1 MSRHTRAGD
10 PKGLISIQSESYPF
24 QSIKKNTT
32 MKHFILIHGAWE
44 ESRIWDE
51 VTPVLEAQ
59 GHTVTAL
66 DLPGHGTN
74 HQPLSEVSMAS
85 YVRYLVDTIESLD
98 HPVVLV
104 GHSMAGSVISQV
116 AEQIPAHIE
125 RLIYVA
131 AFLLEDGSSVL
142 EAMQSDEEGQLLPRI
157 AFSAD
162 QSFATV
168 PEKALL
174 EVGFHDVNERTIRRV
189 LPRMI
194 EKQATEPFMAKVA
207 LSQLNFGSVPKSYVR
222 TTIDR
227 VTSPSLQD
235 RLIANWQVD
244 QVINLESGHFP
255 AFSLPKELAESL
267 AELALFNEREL
278 ASV

>member
-1 MSRHTRAGD
+1 M
-10 PKGLISIQSESYPF
+10 
-24 QSIKKNTT
+24 
-32 MKHFILIHGAWE
+32 
-44 ESRIWDE
+44 
-51 VTPVLEAQ
+51 V
-59 GHTVTAL
+59 
-66 DLPGHGTN
+66 
-74 HQPLSEVSMAS
+74 S
-85 YVRYLVDTIESLD
+85 YVRYLVDIIESLD

-116 AEQIPAHIE
+116 AEQIPGRIE

-131 AFLLEDGSSVL
+131 AFLIEDGSSVL
-142 EAMQSDEEGQLLPRI
+142 EAMQSDEAGQFLPRI
-157 AFSAD
+157 VFSAD
-162 QSFATV
+162 QSYATV
-168 PEKALL
+168 PEKALI
-174 EVGFHDVNERTIRRV
+174 EVGFHDVNEQTIRRV

-227 VTSPSLQD
+227 VTTPSLQD

-255 AFSLPKELAESL
+255 AFSRPEELAESL
-267 AELALFNEREL
+267 VELALFNQREL

>member
-1 MSRHTRAGD
+1 
-10 PKGLISIQSESYPF
+10 
-24 QSIKKNTT
+24 
-32 MKHFILIHGAWE
+32 MKHYILVHGAWE
-44 ESRIWDE
+44 ESRIWDD

-66 DLPGHGTN
+66 DLPGHGSN
-74 HQPLSEVSMAS
+74 SQPIYEVSMAS

-116 AEQIPAHIE
+116 AEQIPGRIE
-125 RLIYVA
+125 RLVYVA

-142 EAMQSDEEGQLLPRI
+142 EAMQSDEAGQFLPRI
-157 AFSAD
+157 VFSAD
-162 QSFATV
+162 QSYATV
-168 PEKALL
+168 PEKALI
-174 EVGFHDVNERTIRRV
+174 EVGFHDVNEQTIRRV

-227 VTSPSLQD
+227 VTTPSLQD

-244 QVINLESGHFP
+244 QVISLESGHFP
-255 AFSLPKELAESL
+255 AFSQPEELAESL
-267 AELALFNEREL
+267 VELALFKEREL

>member
-1 MSRHTRAGD
+1 
-10 PKGLISIQSESYPF
+10 
-24 QSIKKNTT
+24 

-74 HQPLSEVSMAS
+74 HQPISEVSMAS
-85 YVRYLVDTIESLD
+85 YVRYLVDTIESFD

-116 AEQIPAHIE
+116 AEQIPVRIE
-125 RLIYVA
+125 RPIYVA
-131 AFLLEDGSSVL
+131 AFLIEDGSSVL

-157 AFSAD
+157 VFSAD
-162 QSFATV
+162 QSYATV

-227 VTSPSLQD
+227 VTSPLLQD